1 MCYLRWERWL
11 DEYMVGCEAHNNI
24 TNQIFLQG
32 IQEDFLS
39 FDQDHEE
46 WIAIGSESWDGSE
59 GKPGRHPSMNTR
71 GVFKERLTVSQRNG
85 GKEVAK
91 LARPNLKQSWYS
103 AKEFEFI
110 F

>member
-1 MCYLRWERWL
+1 
-11 DEYMVGCEAHNNI
+11 MVGCEDDNYI

-32 IQEDFLS
+32 IQEDYLS
-39 FDQDHEE
+39 FDQDREE
-46 WIAIGSESWDGSE
+46 WISTGSESWDGSE